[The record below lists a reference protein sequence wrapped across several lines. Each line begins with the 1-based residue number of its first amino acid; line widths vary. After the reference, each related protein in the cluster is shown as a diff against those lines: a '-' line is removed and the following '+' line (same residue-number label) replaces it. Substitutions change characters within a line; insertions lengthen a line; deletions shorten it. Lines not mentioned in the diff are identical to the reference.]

1 MKLTTH
7 QEKLVNLISRK
18 SGMKPDEY
26 LIQLLLR
33 EYKSL
38 FKKEYPIG

>member
-1 MKLTTH
+1 MKLSTH

-18 SGMKPDEY
+18 SGMNREEY

-33 EYKSL
+33 EYRTL
-38 FKKEYPIG
+38 FKKDYPVG

>member
-1 MKLTTH
+1 MKLSTH
-7 QEKLVNLISRK
+7 QEKLVELISRK

-33 EYKSL
+33 EYRSV
-38 FKKEYPIG
+38 FKKDYPVG